1 MITAFDSS
9 GDSWCS
15 LLGPWVSS
23 QDHSSHLLP
32 QRRQDDQEGESE
44 EREGGEERGA
54 GGAGRRLGTS
64 GCGGGR
70 WGVGIL
76 VAALAGHGLVPLVRL
91 RTAEVAEAHVLT
103 SLVTGAGQRL
113 ELLEILISTTP
124 LAVTARSGWT

>member
-76 VAALAGHGLVPLVRL
+76 VAANAGEGLVPILPL
-91 RTAEVAEAHVLT
+91 GAAEVTVAHVLAAVVVEAGEGGQ
-103 SLVTGAGQRL
+103 LVEVLVLAA
-113 ELLEILISTTP
+113 P
-124 LAVTARSGWT
+124 LAVTA